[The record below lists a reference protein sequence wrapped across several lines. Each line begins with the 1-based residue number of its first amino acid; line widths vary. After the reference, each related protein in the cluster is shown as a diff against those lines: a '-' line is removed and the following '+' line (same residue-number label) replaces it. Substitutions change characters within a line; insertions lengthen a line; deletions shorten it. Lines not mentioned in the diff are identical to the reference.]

1 MCRKCARDGAL
12 TWSIRTYTAARA
24 AEPPNTNPAMKVEE
38 RFASV
43 LDRNGRYALKA
54 GLEHCL
60 EIACDGEKPDKV
72 FKALAAKCGTAKST
86 CSIVWKRGSI
96 AYRCLTCEVDP
107 TSAVCA
113 ECFHGGQHVGHD
125 YRLVH
130 TSGGC
135 CDCGDPT
142 AWHSSGFCK
151 HHGLKHDAD
160 GNPLYKPPLPPALRA
175 NMAAML
181 DAVCARLLFECA
193 SAFPPTTSGEE
204 QRGGGGGGE
213 PARSTTGQ
221 QAEADAVGWGS
232 ARTAPAA
239 AHPSREERV
248 QLSANRESRVASSL
262 NRATRQLVRGA
273 QQGDVATVEKALR
286 QSDVDVNCSD
296 GSEFDTTALHWASQV
311 RPPCLH
317 ASTAHRAHRSLTRP
331 HPPSPALTRPHSPA
345 LTRMHFHP
353 PRRRATSRSCVSSS
367 STAPRS
373 MRPTSI
379 DRLRCKWR
387 PSKAMSRW

>member
-1 MCRKCARDGAL
+1 MKCCAYGKGSRRRNLRGANAISA
-12 TWSIRTYTAARA
+12 THARA
-24 AEPPNTNPAMKVEE
+24 RGSTAEAPSLMKVEE

-60 EIACDGEKPDKV
+60 KIACDGEKPDKV

-135 CDCGDPT
+135 CDCGDPS
-142 AWHSSGFCK
+142 AWHASGFCK

-175 NMAAML
+175 NLVQML

-213 PARSTTGQ
+213 PSRSTSGE
-221 QAEADAVGWGS
+221 QAEADAVGGGS

-239 AHPSREERV
+239 AHPPREERV
-248 QLSANRESRVASSL
+248 QVSANIESRAARSL
-262 NRATRQLVRGA
+262 NRSTRQLVRGA

-311 RPPCLH
+311 RPHLP
-317 ASTAHRAHRSLTRP
+317 ARS
-331 HPPSPALTRPHSPA
+331 
-345 LTRMHFHP
+345 
-353 PRRRATSRSCVSSS
+353 
-367 STAPRS
+367 
-373 MRPTSI
+373 
-379 DRLRCKWR
+379 
-387 PSKAMSRW
+387 